1 MLASSLN
8 DMFENLEIHEDCYGV
23 GHFAKVVA
31 SELAN
36 LPSAK
41 ARRKVRRI
49 IKIIPLFTSIKM
61 VFLCNST
68 KKRQHYFDILV
79 CQNNVAAFSCCCKVL

>member
-49 IKIIPLFTSIKM
+49 SKIIPLFTSIKM
-61 VFLCNST
+61 VFLC
-68 KKRQHYFDILV
+68 ILKTV
-79 CQNNVAAFSCCCKVL
+79 EDSMTEWVRSIFMTRS